1 MIRRI
6 IIKRISIMLLIVSI
20 CMVLSFS
27 GCKAEVGVKSELQQS
42 KEDRQGEE
50 GIEGEAGEEKAIYMD
65 TSVPVGKRVEN
76 LLSLMTLEEKIG
88 QMTQVAR
95 DFIISD
101 EHITS
106 YGIGSILSGGGSAPQ
121 PNTPENW
128 ADMYDNY
135 QQFALSSRLGIPIIY
150 GTDAVHGH
158 NNLSGA
164 TIFPHNIG
172 LGAAGDAELVKRV
185 ARITAIEA
193 SATGMD
199 WTFSPCIAVPQ
210 DERWGRTYEGFSENS
225 ELVTA
230 LGKAAVEGYQ
240 GNSLSDDTSILAC
253 AKHFA
258 GDGGT
263 TGGID
268 RGNTECSEE
277 DFRNVHITPY
287 IGAIEAGVGSI
298 MVSFNSWNGV
308 PVHANSY
315 LITDVLKGE
324 LGFDGLVVSD
334 WSGINGIDGFYE
346 NMTEQDIM
354 EGINAGIDMVM
365 VPDNYVDFIVTLTG
379 LVKDGR
385 VSMERIDDAVRR
397 ILTIKF
403 NLGLFENPCAD
414 RSNVGLI
421 GSKEHREIARE
432 AVRKSLV
439 LLKNENQVLPLSKN
453 IKRIVVAGT
462 KADDIG
468 SQCGGWTITWQ
479 GEVGDI
485 TEGTTILEAIESIV
499 SEETEVIYSKDGSD
513 VPEGAEVAIV
523 VAGETPYAE
532 YMGDDSDLLLGEVD
546 ANAINNLAG
555 RGIPV
560 VVILI
565 TGRPIII
572 TDHLDKIDTLIA
584 AWLPGTEGQGIT
596 DVIFGDYAPA
606 GKLSYTW
613 PASID
618 QIPINDVDG
627 SKGALFPYGYGLT
640 Y

>member
-1 MIRRI
+1 M
-6 IIKRISIMLLIVSI
+6 SI

-27 GCKAEVGVKSELQQS
+27 GCKAGAVVESELQQDE
-42 KEDRQGEE
+42 EDRQGEE
-50 GIEGEAGEEKAIYMD
+50 GMGVEVDKERAIYMD
-65 TSVPVGKRVEN
+65 ENNPVEERVEN

-95 DFIISD
+95 DFIISN
-101 EHITS
+101 EHIAS

-172 LGAAGDAELVKRV
+172 LGAAGDAELVRTV

-199 WTFSPCIAVPQ
+199 WTFSPCVAVPQ

-225 ELVTA
+225 ELVTE

-240 GNSLSDDTSILAC
+240 GSSLSDDTSILAC

-277 DFRNVHITPY
+277 DFRNVHIAPY

-298 MVSFNSWNGV
+298 MISFSSWNGV
-308 PVHANSY
+308 PMHANSY

-324 LGFDGLVVSD
+324 RGFDGLVVSD

-365 VPDNYVDFIVTLTG
+365 VPDNYVDFISTLTS
-379 LVKDGR
+379 LVEDGKI
-385 VSMERIDDAVRR
+385 SMERIDDAVRR

-403 NLGLFENPCAD
+403 KLGLFENPYAD
-414 RSNVGLI
+414 RSNAGLI

-439 LLKNENQVLPLSKN
+439 LLKNENRVLPLSKN
-453 IKRIVVAGT
+453 IKKIVVSGA

-485 TEGTTILEAIESIV
+485 TEGTTILEAIENTA
-499 SEETEVIYSKDGSD
+499 SEETEVIYSKDGSN
-513 VPEGAEVAIV
+513 VPEDAEIAIV

-532 YMGDDSDLLLGEVD
+532 YMGDDSDLLLDGAD
-546 ANAINNLAG
+546 TSAINNLTG
-555 RGIPV
+555 KGIPV

-565 TGRPIII
+565 SGRPIMI
-572 TDHLDKIDTLIA
+572 TDQLNKIDALIA
-584 AWLPGTEGQGIT
+584 VWLPGTEGQGIT
-596 DVIFGDYAPA
+596 DVIFGDYTPT

-613 PASID
+613 PASIS
-618 QIPINDVDG
+618 QIPINDIDG

>member
-1 MIRRI
+1 
-6 IIKRISIMLLIVSI
+6 MLLIVSI

-27 GCKAEVGVKSELQQS
+27 GCKAEVGVESELQQGE
-42 KEDRQGEE
+42 EDRQGEE
-50 GIEGEAGEEKAIYMD
+50 GIEAEAGEEQAIYMD

-172 LGAAGDAELVKRV
+172 LGAAGDAELVRTV

-199 WTFSPCIAVPQ
+199 WTFSPCVAVPQ

-225 ELVTA
+225 ELVTE

-240 GNSLSDDTSILAC
+240 GSSLSDDTSILAC

-277 DFRNVHITPY
+277 DFRNVHIAPY

-298 MVSFNSWNGV
+298 MISFSSWNGV
-308 PVHANSY
+308 PMHANSY

-324 LGFDGLVVSD
+324 RGFDGLVVSD

-365 VPDNYVDFIVTLTG
+365 VPDNYVDFISTLTS
-379 LVKDGR
+379 LVEDGKI
-385 VSMERIDDAVRR
+385 SMERIDDAVRR

-403 NLGLFENPCAD
+403 KLGLFENPYAD
-414 RSNVGLI
+414 RSNAGLI

-439 LLKNENQVLPLSKN
+439 LLKNENRVLPLSKN
-453 IKRIVVAGT
+453 IKKIVVSGA

-485 TEGTTILEAIESIV
+485 TEGTTILEAIENTV
-499 SEETEVIYSKDGSD
+499 SEETEVIYSKDGSN
-513 VPEGAEVAIV
+513 VPEDAEIAIV

-532 YMGDDSDLLLGEVD
+532 YMGDDSDLLLDGAD
-546 ANAINNLAG
+546 TSAINNLTG
-555 RGIPV
+555 KGIPV

-565 TGRPIII
+565 SGRPIMI
-572 TDHLDKIDTLIA
+572 TDQLNKIDALIA
-584 AWLPGTEGQGIT
+584 VWLPGTEGQGIT
-596 DVIFGDYAPA
+596 DVIFGDYTPT

-613 PASID
+613 PASIS
-618 QIPINDVDG
+618 QIPINDIDG